1 MSNTTPAGY
10 EGTPLDKVENFH
22 GNQLIYLDW
31 EKHRMF
37 CSPICVPVPPDA
49 PFGIVC
55 DDITPNA
62 YGEHPDWQHIDWSEV
77 QWTLD
82 DEPFQPDMDKSLK
95 DQGIHHKSVL
105 RFYQPGLDGLEG
117 TGG

>member
-1 MSNTTPAGY
+1 MSYTTPPGY
-10 EGTPLDKVENFH
+10 RGEPQDTVDRFH

-37 CSPICVPVPPDA
+37 CAPVCVPVPPDA
-49 PFGIVC
+49 PFGVLC
-55 DDITPNA
+55 NEITPAA
-62 YGEHPDWQHIDWSEV
+62 YGQHPEWGQVDWSKVE
-77 QWTLD
+77 WKLNG
-82 DEPFQPDMDKSLK
+82 EPFEPDMEKSLK
-95 DQGIHHKSVL
+95 DQGVDHKSVL